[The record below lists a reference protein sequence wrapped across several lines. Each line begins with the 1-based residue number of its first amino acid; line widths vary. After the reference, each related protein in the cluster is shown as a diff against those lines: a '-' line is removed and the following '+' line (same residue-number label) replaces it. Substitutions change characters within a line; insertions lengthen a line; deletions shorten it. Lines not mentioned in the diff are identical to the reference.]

1 MRSGDRVTTLVPG
14 GLTGTLALTYTLASA
29 ATTADPAVVEA
40 PPNVPREPLVARMRP
55 APSALDRD
63 EQLGPTRYPPAYA
76 RAALEM
82 VGLLTIG
89 LAQYWLNVRTNSRD
103 WDFPHWSDRWNASAV
118 RFDNN
123 THVTNNVLHPLAGS
137 TYYAMSRANGLNVVE
152 ASLYTL
158 GSSAVWEWGLE
169 WREKISIND
178 MFATTIGGVAAGEF
192 FVQLASYLNSSPT
205 ETSFAQ
211 DVAKGTLGFPVW
223 VHDELDGRQADP
235 RAARDNL
242 GFSSAYH
249 HRFTLDFENAWAS
262 DTQTATDELRGVALE
277 ARIVSLPGFRESESF
292 ETSFTRGNFVGGSFS
307 LMFDGSALRETLL
320 EFDAVL
326 AGYYVQ
332 RATPGVLG
340 ALVGLATGIEFVDRD
355 TLGHGDQYALVHCAG
370 PELGATWKWADY
382 QLDLRARASADFAAI
397 RSLAWPEVQG
407 TDSGATYKSSLEERY
422 QYHVGVNTRVGGDF
436 RFHAARVSAELGWGS
451 YRSIQ
456 GLDRFQEDITRDLAG
471 KEVLD
476 EYRVALAIEPPR
488 TLLRLHGEIEAF
500 SHESSLG
507 GQAGQRQEHRFV
519 IGAGVVF

>member
-14 GLTGTLALTYTLASA
+14 GLTGTLALTCTLASA
-29 ATTADPAVVEA
+29 ATTVDPATVEA
-40 PPNVPREPLVARMRP
+40 PPIAPREPLAARPGP
-55 APSALDRD
+55 APSTLDRD
-63 EQLGPTRYPPAYA
+63 EQLGPGRYPPAYA

-82 VGLLTIG
+82 AGLLTLG
-89 LAQYWLNVRTNSRD
+89 VAQYWMNVRTNSRD
-103 WDFPHWSDRWNASAV
+103 WDFPHWSDRLNASGV

-123 THVTNNVLHPLAGS
+123 THVTNNVLHPLGGS

-152 ASLYTL
+152 SGLYTL

-178 MFATTIGGVAAGEF
+178 MVSTTLGGIAAGEF

-205 ETSFAQ
+205 ETSFGQ

-223 VHDELDGRQADP
+223 VHDELDGRVPDP
-235 RAARDNL
+235 LAARDNL

-249 HRFTLDFENAWAS
+249 HRFTLDLENAWAS
-262 DTQTATDELRGVALE
+262 DTRERTDELRGVSLE
-277 ARIVSLPGFRESESF
+277 ARIASLPGYLEPEAFESRF
-292 ETSFTRGNFVGGSFS
+292 ARGNFVGGSLS
-307 LMFDGSALRETLL
+307 LMFDGEALRETLL
-320 EFDAVL
+320 EFEAVL

-332 RATPGVLG
+332 SASPAVLG

-355 TLGHGDQYALVHCAG
+355 TLGRGDQYALVHCVG
-370 PELGATWKWADY
+370 PQLGATWKWTEY

-397 RSLAWPEVQG
+397 RSLAWPSVHVMDPE
-407 TDSGATYKSSLEERY
+407 ATYKSTLDESY
-422 QYHVGVNTRVGGDF
+422 QYHFGVNTRVGGDF
-436 RFHAARVSAELGWGS
+436 RFHAARLSAELGWGS

-476 EYRVALAIEPPR
+476 EYRVALAIEPPH
-488 TLLRLHGEIEAF
+488 TLLRLHGEIEGF

-507 GQAGQRQEHRFV
+507 GQTGQRQERRFT
-519 IGAGVVF
+519 IGAGIVF